1 MAAEQ
6 TRPLATQSSIARFLP
21 NHSATP
27 LSDDVILAPE
37 YINSTAKGRPEVE
50 EFKYSGRQYIRC
62 KSLTLGVKN
71 TKPRTS
77 PIWKWGEDVQLKGE
91 VGDRKKVYYYCYITA
106 LDHLVDDHQMNR
118 YTGFLKPPKPSDSNQ
133 PTIEDYP
140 EQRVLKQ
147 RSNFEAFKQLLI
159 RWIVCCYIAFFQFKN
174 KYFRSLL
181 YYLYPALPKF
191 LLKAGKTIRGWVMAE
206 FKRKKDN
213 LKKELASA
221 HSSISVSF
229 DL

>member
-91 VGDRKKVYYYCYITA
+91 VGDRKK
-106 LDHLVDDHQMNR
+106 MNR